1 MVEIVRNDID
11 LQTVDNVRI
20 AVRDVHAPSADA
32 RLPMILLHGTRIPG
46 NSEYD
51 LPVENGSLSADLA
64 AKGHRCYIPDAR
76 GFGRSE
82 RPAEMSLPQTAGRPI
97 VRITEITRDI
107 AAVVDHA
114 RAETGADKVGL
125 LGWGVGATACL
136 MYAALWPEKVSH
148 LVLYCPVYGGTEG
161 KHPKYGIGSNW
172 DDPERPGRFNQA
184 KYGNYYLNAIDM
196 LGADWTRQ
204 IPIEDKDA
212 WRDPAMLKAFQ
223 QALIDGD
230 PTTNERTPP
239 TFRSPNGMLEDLN
252 LMGTGNKL
260 IHASQVYARVMVVRP
275 EYDSLSYMPDVETL
289 VADLVHAEEVRLY
302 APPNTTQYVLLDR
315 PERGRDALLAEMDD
329 FLR

>member
-1 MVEIVRNDID
+1 MVEISRTDID
-11 LQTVDNVRI
+11 LQTVDDVRI
-20 AVRDVHAPSADA
+20 AVRDVHAAGVDA
-32 RLPMILLHGTRIPG
+32 RLPMVLMHGTRIPG

-64 AKGHRCYIPDAR
+64 AQGHRCYIPDAR
-76 GFGRSE
+76 GFGRSD
-82 RPAEMSLPQTAGRPI
+82 RPVEMSLPQTRNRPI
-97 VRITEITRDI
+97 VRTIEITRDI
-107 AAVVDHA
+107 AAVVEHA

-125 LGWGVGATACL
+125 FGWGVGATACM

-148 LVLYCPVYGGTEG
+148 LVLYCPVYGGAG
-161 KHPKYGIGSNW
+161 GHPKYGIGSKW
-172 DDPERPGRFNQA
+172 DDPERPGHFNQA
-184 KYGNYYLNAIDM
+184 EFGNYSFNAIDM
-196 LGADWTRQ
+196 LGADWARQ

-252 LMGTGNKL
+252 MMGTGSTL
-260 IHASQVYARVMVVRP
+260 MHASQVYACVMIVRP
-275 EYDSLSYMPDVETL
+275 EYDSLSHMPDVEAL
-289 VADLVHAEEVRLY
+289 VADLRHAEEVRLY